1 MATGGDN
8 MTFTPYLAL
17 EAHVYDGMLNLC
29 RLFTDGTYL
38 WPHRIA
44 SCNIITLGDM
54 DLDLR
59 SLCRLAGRLT
69 YHCTSGHPK

>member
-1 MATGGDN
+1 

-44 SCNIITLGDM
+44 LCNIITLGDIGM
-54 DLDLR
+54 LV
-59 SLCRLAGRLT
+59 G
-69 YHCTSGHPK
+69 